1 MKILIVDD
9 ERAIRNSLREI
20 LSDEG
25 YAADVAEDGA
35 RGLEMVQNGRYDIV
49 FCDIK
54 MPNMD
59 GQEFLAKV
67 TEGGFDCAVIM
78 ISGHADIKTA
88 VECIRGGAFD
98 FIEKPL
104 DLNRILITVKNAGER
119 NTLVKDVKTLKKKVY
134 GGVRMVGESAPMQHI
149 REMMDK
155 VAATDARVLITGP
168 NGSGKELVARGLH
181 SGSQRA
187 DMPYVEVN
195 CAAIP
200 SELIE
205 SELFG
210 HEKGAFTSAIK
221 QHKGKF
227 EQADGGTLFL
237 DEVAE
242 LPISTQARLLRVLQ
256 TGEFMKVGSSK
267 VQRTNVRVV
276 AATNCDLHSAIA
288 AGKFRKDL
296 YYRLNTV
303 PIVLP
308 PLRERKEDI
317 YKLFRNFAA
326 DFSNKYTMPSV
337 RLTPDAIRILEEY
350 RWPGNIRELKSV
362 AERISILET
371 ERLIDGK
378 TLSKYLLAELDTKLP
393 AVQDNDPSGNSANFE
408 FIFKM
413 IGMLKSE
420 IDELKKV
427 VYGGQP
433 APVAGN
439 QLIAAQPQM
448 ESELSEPEEVDIE
461 EISTKEIESDKLS
474 IKKKNLELIRKALE
488 KYDGNRKLAAAE
500 LGISERTLYRKLKEL
515 EEDN

>member
-237 DEVAE
+237 DEIGDMSLAA
-242 LPISTQARLLRVLQ
+242 QAKVLRVLQ
-256 TGEFMKVGSSK
+256 EKKLSRVGSDK
-267 VQRTNVRVV
+267 DIEVDVRVV
-276 AATNCDLHSAIA
+276 AATNKDLRAEIEKGNFREDLYHRLSVIVIRVPALDE
-288 AGKFRKDL
+288 RKDDIPEL
-296 YYRLNTV
+296 IDYFTEQICTESGM
-303 PIVLP
+303 P
-308 PLRERKEDI
+308 RK
-317 YKLFRNFAA
+317 K
-326 DFSNKYTMPSV
+326 FSAEAV
-337 RLTPDAIRILEEY
+337 RLLQQKSWT
-350 RWPGNIRELKSV
+350 GNIRELRNV
-362 AERISILET
+362 V
-371 ERLIDGK
+371 ERL
-378 TLSKYLLAELDTKLP
+378 
-393 AVQDNDPSGNSANFE
+393 
-408 FIFKM
+408 M
-413 IGMLKSE
+413 ILGDSE
-420 IDELKKV
+420 IT
-427 VYGGQP
+427 
-433 APVAGN
+433 
-439 QLIAAQPQM
+439 AQNVTDYVM
-448 ESELSEPEEVDIE
+448 
-461 EISTKEIESDKLS
+461 
-474 IKKKNLELIRKALE
+474 
-488 KYDGNRKLAAAE
+488 
-500 LGISERTLYRKLKEL
+500 
-515 EEDN
+515 